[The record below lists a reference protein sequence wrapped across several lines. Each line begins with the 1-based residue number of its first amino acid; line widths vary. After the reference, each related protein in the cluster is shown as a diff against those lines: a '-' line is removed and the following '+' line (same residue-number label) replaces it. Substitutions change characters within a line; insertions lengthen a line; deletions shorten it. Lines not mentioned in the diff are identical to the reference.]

1 MTRKH
6 LPERGQP
13 HTEVLAELDAMASG
27 DADWRGART
36 WSLVY
41 HAGDEHARFLKEAY
55 GRFFSENGLNPMAF
69 RSLKRLE
76 TEVVQMAAGLMRG
89 GPATVGLMTAGGTE
103 SILLAMKAYR
113 DRARRRLRLPGRP
126 VVIAPESV
134 HIAFEKAAAYFDLK
148 LQRAPLRDDFRVDV
162 KAVRRMLSPRCIL
175 VVGSAPCYPYGVV
188 DGIEELSALCQ
199 TKGVPLHVDACLGG
213 FLLPFLEQLGE
224 PIPPWDFRLPGV
236 SSISADVHKYGYA
249 AKGASVLLYRDMEL
263 MRHQFFAYTD
273 WCGGV
278 FASAGLL
285 GTRPG
290 GAYAAAWAA
299 MQALGEDGYLGLH
312 GKALETTRRLM
323 AGIDGIPELEVL
335 GRPDATIFAYR
346 SRDPEVNIYAVGDR
360 LAARGWHVDRQQH
373 PACLHA
379 MVTQAHAGVVDAYLA
394 DLRAAVAEVKGRP
407 ELSTQGDAAMYGLVA
422 HVPLRGMVKKNVL
435 KMMEAMYGPE
445 GAPPDL
451 GAEAGK
457 PGDRLTALALKALPR
472 LEKLSGLLRRL
483 RRR

>member
-1 MTRKH
+1 MSRVA
-6 LPERGQP
+6 LPAKRRP
-13 HTEVLAELDAMASG
+13 HAEVLADLERMVSA
-27 DADWRGART
+27 DADWRSPRT

-41 HAGDEHARFLKEAY
+41 HAGEEHTRLLKEAY
-55 GRFFSENGLNPMAF
+55 GRLFAENGLNPMAF

-89 GPATVGLMTAGGTE
+89 GPDTVGLLTSGGTE

-126 VVIAPESV
+126 VVIVPESV
-134 HIAFEKAAAYFDLK
+134 HVAFDKAAAYFDVRLR
-148 LQRAPLRDDFRVDV
+148 RAPLGADLRVDV
-162 KAVRRMLSPRCIL
+162 AAVRRMLSPRTVL

-199 TKGVPLHVDACLGG
+199 AKGLPLHVDACLGG
-213 FLLPFLEQLGE
+213 FLLPFLERLGK
-224 PIPPWDFRLPGV
+224 PVPPWDFRLPGV
-236 SSISADVHKYGYA
+236 SSISADVHKYGYS
-249 AKGASVLLYRDMEL
+249 AKGASVLLYRDMRL
-263 MRHQFFAYTD
+263 MKHQFFASTD

-278 FASAGLL
+278 FASPGLL

-299 MQALGEDGYLGLH
+299 LQAIGEEGYLELH
-312 GKALETTRRLM
+312 GRALEATQRLVEGV
-323 AGIDGIPELEVL
+323 AAIPELEVL

-346 SRDPEVNIYAVGDR
+346 ARDAEVNIYAVGDR
-360 LAARGWHVDRQQH
+360 MSARGWHIDRQQH

-379 MVTQAHAGVVDAYLA
+379 MVTQAHAGVVEAYLA

-407 ELSTQGDAAMYGLVA
+407 ELATQGDAAMYGLVA
-422 HVPLRGMVKKNVL
+422 HVPLRGMVMKNVL

-445 GAPPDL
+445 GTPPDL

-457 PGDRLTALALKALPR
+457 PGDRLTQLALKALPQ
-472 LEKLSGLLRRL
+472 LEKVSGLLRRL